1 MLQKVNNEIYININR
16 LRTYK
21 AKNNLVMVL
30 FNKQR
35 IRMKTNDNGNNILLL
50 AIVLA
55 LITVIFLTSC
65 GSRKV
70 QKSET
75 KENEKTEIKTES
87 KIETKITDN
96 TKIVDTST
104 TDEFEICPVSDSLP
118 MVVNGITYKN
128 AKIKRSKK
136 KNNISIVKDVKIQHN
151 EEKSGLVTVK
161 SNKVI
166 KEKQIERKE
175 SYWWLLWFL
184 LLIPI
189 YFAYKKY
196 KNYI

>member
-1 MLQKVNNEIYININR
+1 MTANNHENE
-16 LRTYK
+16 
-21 AKNNLVMVL
+21 
-30 FNKQR
+30 
-35 IRMKTNDNGNNILLL
+35 NNIILV
-50 AIVLA
+50 AIILA
-55 LITVIFLTSC
+55 LFFAIFFTSC

-75 KENEKTEIKTES
+75 KESEKTEVKTEA
-87 KIETKITDN
+87 KTETKVTDN

-104 TDEFEICPVSDSLP
+104 SDEIEISPVSDTIP

-136 KNNISIVKDVKIQHN
+136 KNNISIVKDVKVQHN
-151 EEKSGLVTVK
+151 AQKSNLKIVK
-161 SNKVI
+161 SNKVV
-166 KEKQIERKE
+166 KVKQTERKD

-189 YFAYKKY
+189 YILYKKY
-196 KNYI
+196 KDKLNFFV

>member
-1 MLQKVNNEIYININR
+1 MTTSENE
-16 LRTYK
+16 
-21 AKNNLVMVL
+21 
-30 FNKQR
+30 
-35 IRMKTNDNGNNILLL
+35 NGNNLLL
-50 AIVLA
+50 IAIILA

-75 KENEKTEIKTES
+75 KEQEQKTEKSTLE
-87 KIETKITDN
+87 IETRVSDN

-104 TDEFEICPVSDSLP
+104 SDEIEICPVSDSIP

-136 KNNISIVKDVKIQHN
+136 KNNISINKDVKVQHKAQK
-151 EEKSGLVTVK
+151 EGVVMVK
-161 SNKVI
+161 RNKVI
-166 KEKQIERKE
+166 EVKQTERKE

-196 KNYI
+196 KHYI

>member
-1 MLQKVNNEIYININR
+1 MTTSENQ
-16 LRTYK
+16 
-21 AKNNLVMVL
+21 
-30 FNKQR
+30 
-35 IRMKTNDNGNNILLL
+35 NGNNILLI

-55 LITVIFLTSC
+55 LITAIVLTSC

-70 QKSET
+70 SKSET
-75 KENEKTEIKTES
+75 KEQEQKTEKITLETE
-87 KIETKITDN
+87 TRVTDN

-118 MVVNGITYKN
+118 MVINGITYKN

-136 KNNISIVKDVKIQHN
+136 KNNISIAKDVKVQHKAQK
-151 EEKSGLVTVK
+151 EVVVMVK
-161 SNKVI
+161 RNKVI
-166 KEKQIERKE
+166 EVKQTERKD

-189 YFAYKKY
+189 YILYKKY
-196 KNYI
+196 KDKFSFV

>member
-1 MLQKVNNEIYININR
+1 MTANNQENE
-16 LRTYK
+16 
-21 AKNNLVMVL
+21 
-30 FNKQR
+30 
-35 IRMKTNDNGNNILLL
+35 NNIILI
-50 AIVLA
+50 AIVLS
-55 LITVIFLTSC
+55 LITAIVLTSC

-70 QKSET
+70 AKSET
-75 KENEKTEIKTES
+75 KEHEQKTEKITLETE
-87 KIETKITDN
+87 TRVTDN

-136 KNNISIVKDVKIQHN
+136 KTNISIVKDVKVQHKAQK
-151 EEKSGLVTVK
+151 EGVVMVK
-161 SNKVI
+161 RNKVI
-166 KEKQIERKE
+166 EVKQTERKE

-189 YFAYKKY
+189 YILYKKR
-196 KNYI
+196 KDIINFFVYI

>member
-1 MLQKVNNEIYININR
+1 LLQKVNNEIYININR

-35 IRMKTNDNGNNILLL
+35 IRMKTSENGNNLLL
-50 AIVLA
+50 IAIVFA

-70 QKSET
+70 AKSET
-75 KENEKTEIKTES
+75 KENDQTEIKTES
-87 KIETKITDN
+87 KTETKITDN
-96 TKIVDTST
+96 TKIIDTST
-104 TDEFEICPVSDSLP
+104 TDEIEICPVSDSLP

-136 KNNISIVKDVKIQHN
+136 KNNISVVKDVKIQHN
-151 EEKSGLVTVK
+151 AQKSGLKVVK
-161 SNKVI
+161 SNRIIEV
-166 KEKQIERKE
+166 KQTERKE

-184 LLIPI
+184 LLIPVYI
-189 YFAYKKY
+189 LYKKY
-196 KNYI
+196 KDI